1 MTTRALI
8 TTGEKSSQQQ
18 RSNTAINKEAKLFF
32 LKRTYAN
39 IPVILKTPVKS
50 C

>member
-1 MTTRALI
+1 MATRALI

-32 LKRTYAN
+32 KKEPMPTYLL
-39 IPVILKTPVKS
+39 P
-50 C
+50 